1 MKKAIGLCGLA
12 AAAVIALSVTGRAQ
26 VPATGTIAFTGARII
41 DGTGRA
47 AIEQGT
53 IVVTNGR
60 IEAVGASVKPPK
72 GATIVNLAG
81 KTVMPGMVNAHGHVN
96 INTNVTDQSKADQ
109 LAQRLKM
116 YASYGVTSVMSL
128 GSDTYDEAEGFQL
141 RDEQRMGK
149 GPAATDAARFYSAG
163 RPILYRPDPK
173 AGGPKPGTE
182 TPADTRADVD
192 RHLPFHPDFL
202 KLHIDNIPTDLSLE
216 DRSALIDEAHKNGIK
231 VAVHLFYLREAKD
244 VVMRGADVIAHS
256 VRDQDVDAEL
266 IAAMKQK
273 NVGYIPTLTRDLA
286 VFVYEN
292 TPDFF
297 KDPFFLRGIS
307 LYKREVDVVSDPAY
321 QAKLRTDPAVQSIK
335 KALDQAERNVKILS
349 DAGITIGMGTDTGAS
364 PNRNPG
370 RWQGYFEHVELEMM
384 VKSGMT
390 PMQALRAATGGS
402 AKIMGL
408 KGVGTI
414 EKGNWADLLVL
425 NANPL
430 TDIRNTR
437 QIDSVYI
444 AGRKVSSQQS
454 AVSSQ

>member
-1 MKKAIGLCGLA
+1 MKKVLGLCGFA

-26 VPATGTIAFTGARII
+26 VPATGTIAFTNARII

-47 AIEQGT
+47 PIEQGT
-53 IVVTNGR
+53 IVVKDGR
-60 IEAVGASVKPPK
+60 IDAVGASVKPPK
-72 GATIVNLAG
+72 DAMVVNLAG

-96 INTNVTDQSKADQ
+96 INTNVTDQSKPDQ

-163 RPILYRPDPK
+163 RPILYRPDPN

-182 TPADTRADVD
+182 TEADARADVD
-192 RHLPFHPDFL
+192 RHLPFHPDFV
-202 KLHIDNIPTDLSLE
+202 KLHIDHIPTDLKPNV
-216 DRSALIDEAHKNGIK
+216 RGALIDEAHKNGVK
-231 VAVHLFYLREAKD
+231 VAVHLYYLEEAKD
-244 VVMRGADVIAHS
+244 VVARGADVIAHS
-256 VRDQDVDAEL
+256 VRDQDVDAGL
-266 IAAMKQK
+266 IAAMKQH

-286 VFVYEN
+286 VFVYES

-297 KDPFFLRGIS
+297 KDPFFLRGMS

-321 QAKLRTDPAVQSIK
+321 QEKSRTDPAIQGIK
-335 KALDQAERNVKILS
+335 KALAQAERNLKILS
-349 DAGITIGMGTDTGAS
+349 DAGIPIGMGTDTGAA

-370 RWQGYFEHVELEMM
+370 RWQGYFEHVELELM
-384 VKSGMT
+384 VKSGLT
-390 PMQALRAATGGS
+390 PMQAIHDATGS
-402 AKIMGL
+402 AAKIMGM

-437 QIDSVYI
+437 QIDSVYV
-444 AGRKVSSQQS
+444 AGRKVNSQAS
-454 AVSSQ
+454 VSSH